1 MLFSPDPPWISR
13 TMRADHSKHARKWP
27 RWWLHVAVVAGVV
40 AALGADSPQSGAG
53 SKGWSPFS
61 SFFDTA
67 IFPPMEQAG
76 LGIAV
81 AISLFALVYAFVL
94 GKKVVAAEKGT
105 AGMQFIAQAVRDGSD
120 AYIRRQFTT
129 VGVLLIFLTGLIVLT
144 KWPWGEVG
152 DHASDMKVVAFSRG
166 VAFLIG
172 SVFSATVGFFGMRLA
187 TTGNL
192 RVAAASRKSF
202 SLSMKLAYQTG
213 TVTGMLTAGL
223 GLLGGC
229 LIVLVM
235 GEKAYET
242 LLGFAFGG
250 SLLALFMRV
259 GGGIY
264 TKAADV
270 GADLVGKVERDMP
283 EDDPR
288 NAATIADNVGDNVG
302 DCAGM
307 AADVFE
313 SYTVTMVAAM
323 ILGYAAF
330 GTKAMMLPLFIM
342 AVGVLSSLV
351 STSLVGRRGTKGGS
365 SGAMRIIN
373 NSFRVGAGL
382 TVVGMFIIGAIFL
395 NFDRSY
401 IVGQA
406 IERTL
411 FKNAVVEK
419 GLGLTDDDAEYGARA
434 RWFLL
439 EHQLAAAKLKRSETN
454 SIQDRQKVA
463 EIEGFMAARKVNAV
477 HTWKALSPEVQTE
490 FENRRIYQNA
500 EKKFTEATVFE
511 EAHRL
516 VPVKEGRDLRPIF
529 ACLVGVIL
537 TLALMFCTEYW
548 TSTEFSPVQSITKT
562 SRTGDATNIIQ
573 GIAVGY
579 ESTVW
584 AVVLIAAAVFAGVF
598 IYQDTQSPIFIA
610 FGVSLAGI
618 GMLAL
623 AADTLSMDVFGPVA
637 DNANGI
643 GEMGFNRDPNNHRAL
658 SPGEPDYIPEE
669 EVRSA
674 RQILTDLDATGN
686 TTKAITKGIA
696 IGSAVIAALSLFASF
711 IAVLVKGSEE
721 QINELTAAEFNSKVG
736 DLSIAS
742 PQVFIGMLIGGAVPF
757 LFSSMTIRA
766 VGRAAYLIVNECRR
780 QFKDKEVWEGTKRPD
795 YSRVVDIC
803 TGTAQRELIGPGLLA
818 IFTPILVGFVLGPFA
833 LGGFLAGMIVVG
845 QLLAV
850 FMATAG
856 GAWDNAKKMI
866 EDQERTDISGKGSP
880 QHKASVTGDTV
891 GDPLKD
897 TAGPAIN
904 PLIKV
909 MNMVSLLVLPL
920 VLTYNLKSGTDSASW
935 IGYAVIVVAL
945 LAISWSWWQSKRDTS
960 EMRELDQQY
969 NHDLEVAIKKK
980 RQEMA
985 GTK

>member
-1 MLFSPDPPWISR
+1 
-13 TMRADHSKHARKWP
+13 MRVAQNRLPRRP
-27 RWWLHVAVVAGVV
+27 RWLLHAAVAVGAVVGLSASSPPGSAAVPSWAPFESFFEPGNFSAIEKVGLFASMAVALAALIYAGLLGKRV
-40 AALGADSPQSGAG
+40 AAADRG
-53 SKGWSPFS
+53 SS
-61 SFFDTA
+61 
-67 IFPPMEQAG
+67 
-76 LGIAV
+76 
-81 AISLFALVYAFVL
+81 
-94 GKKVVAAEKGT
+94 
-105 AGMQFIAQAVRDGSD
+105 GMQAIAQAVRDGSN
-120 AYIRRQFTT
+120 AYLRRQFTT
-129 VGVLLIFLTGLIVLT
+129 VGVVLVFLTGLIVLT
-144 KWPWGEVG
+144 KWPWDSGP
-152 DHASDMKVVAFSRG
+152 HAAEIQVIAISRG
-166 VAFLIG
+166 VAFLFGAI
-172 SVFSATVGFFGMRLA
+172 FSATVGFFGMRLA
-187 TTGNL
+187 TLGNL
-192 RVAAASRKSF
+192 RVAEAARKGMSPAMR
-202 SLSMKLAYQTG
+202 LGYQTG
-213 TVTGMLTAGL
+213 TVTGMLTTGL

-229 LIVLVM
+229 LIVLAM

-270 GADLVGKVERDMP
+270 GADLVGKVEQNIP

-330 GTKAMMLPLFIM
+330 GTKAMLLPLFVQAIGILSSAVSTALVGRKTVEGGASGAM
-342 AVGVLSSLV
+342 KAINRSFRFGAGLSVVGVLLLGV
-351 STSLVGRRGTKGGS
+351 TYLRFDKPY
-365 SGAMRIIN
+365 II
-373 NSFRVGAGL
+373 
-382 TVVGMFIIGAIFL
+382 T
-395 NFDRSY
+395 
-401 IVGQA
+401 QA
-406 IERTL
+406 IDRGLFAMPEFRDALKLPVASRGKSDEDNDKLRHEVRKAWKTASTEERERISDLTI
-411 FKNAVVEK
+411 KATAEGVVLPEGEK
-419 GLGLTDDDAEYGARA
+419 RT
-434 RWFLL
+434 
-439 EHQLAAAKLKRSETN
+439 
-454 SIQDRQKVA
+454 I
-463 EIEGFMAARKVNAV
+463 
-477 HTWKALSPEVQTE
+477 
-490 FENRRIYQNA
+490 
-500 EKKFTEATVFE
+500 FE
-511 EAHRL
+511 EADRL
-516 VPVKEGRDLRPIF
+516 VPVKEGVDLRPAFTI
-529 ACLVGVIL
+529 LVGIAL

-548 TSTEFSPVQSITKT
+548 TSTEYHPVRSITKN

-584 AVVLIAAAVFAGVF
+584 AVILIAASVFAGVF
-598 IYQDTQSPIFIA
+598 IYQESNSPIFIA

-623 AADTLSMDVFGPVA
+623 TGDMLSMDVFGPVA

-643 GEMGFNRDPNNHRAL
+643 GEMGYNRDTNYNL
-658 SPGEPDYIPEE
+658 LPDGHPEKLPDAD
-669 EVRSA
+669 VKAA

-696 IGSAVIAALSLFASF
+696 IGSAVIAAVSLFASF

-721 QINELTAAEFNSKVG
+721 RIGELTAADFQASAG
-736 DLSIAS
+736 MLSVAR
-742 PQVFIGMLIGGAVPF
+742 PEVFIGMLIGGAVPF

-780 QFKDKEVWEGTKRPD
+780 QFRDKEIWEGTKRPD
-795 YSRVVDIC
+795 YGRVVDIC
-803 TGTAQRELIGPGLLA
+803 TSTAQRELIGPGLLA
-818 IFTPILVGFVLGPFA
+818 IFTPILVGFLLGPYA
-833 LGGFLAGMIVVG
+833 LGGFLAGMMVVG

-866 EDQERTDISGKGSP
+866 EDQEKTDISGKGSP

-920 VLTYNLKSGTDSASW
+920 VITYNMKTGTHSNSLVT
-935 IGYAVIVVAL
+935 YAVILGCL
-945 LAISWSWWQSKRDTS
+945 LAVSWSWWQSKRDTL
-960 EMRELDQQY
+960 EMRSLDDQY
-969 NHDLEVAIKKK
+969 EADLKAAREK
-980 RQEMA
+980 RASES
-985 GTK
+985 

>member
-1 MLFSPDPPWISR
+1 MTGPTQSTRRHWFHI
-13 TMRADHSKHARKWP
+13 
-27 RWWLHVAVVAGVV
+27 AVIIGVCTL
-40 AALGADSPQSGAG
+40 LGADTAPKSGSGTGG
-53 SKGWSPFS
+53 SWSPFA
-61 SFFDTA
+61 SFFDATH
-67 IFPPMEQAG
+67 FSFVEQTG
-76 LGIAV
+76 LFIAL
-81 AISLFALVYAFVL
+81 AISLFSLVYAWYLAKEVF
-94 GKKVVAAEKGT
+94 AAPQGT
-105 AGMQFIAQAVRDGSD
+105 QGMQAIAQAVRDGSN
-120 AYIRRQFTT
+120 AYLRRQFTT
-129 VGVLLIFLTGLIVLT
+129 VGILLVFLTAGIVMS
-144 KWPWGEVG
+144 KWPWDPNDPHLE
-152 DHASDMKVVAFSRG
+152 DMKVIAISRG
-166 VAFLIG
+166 IAFLMG
-172 SVFSATVGFFGMRLA
+172 SIFSATVGYFGMKLA

-192 RVAAASRKSF
+192 RVAQAARESF
-202 SLSMKLAYQTG
+202 AKAMRLGYRTG
-213 TVTGMLTAGL
+213 TVTGMLTTGL
-223 GLLGGC
+223 GLMGGC

-270 GADLVGKVERDMP
+270 GADLVGKVEQNIP

-313 SYTVTMVAAM
+313 SYTVTMVASM
-323 ILGYAAF
+323 ILGFAAF
-330 GTKAMMLPLFIM
+330 GTKAMLLPLLIM
-342 AVGVLSSLV
+342 AVGVVASV
-351 STSLVGRRGTKGGS
+351 FSTALVGRKSGGS
-365 SGAMRIIN
+365 GSSYAMKSIN
-373 NSFRVGAGL
+373 RSFRVGAGL
-382 TVVGMFIIGAIFL
+382 TILGMFAVGAGFLRFDKTYII
-395 NFDRSY
+395 S
-401 IVGQA
+401 QA
-406 IERTL
+406 IQRGVWTL
-411 FKNAVVEK
+411 PEFQKALQLPANVES
-419 GLGLTDDDAEYGARA
+419 DMA
-434 RWFLL
+434 
-439 EHQLAAAKLKRSETN
+439 LK
-454 SIQDRQKVA
+454 A
-463 EIEGFMAARKVNAV
+463 
-477 HTWKALSPEVQTE
+477 WKALAEDKQAEIAALMIAKDTDGKAVSGVTLFQEAD
-490 FENRRIYQNA
+490 RI
-500 EKKFTEATVFE
+500 
-511 EAHRL
+511 
-516 VPVKEGRDLRPIF
+516 VPVKEGLDLRPIF
-529 ACLVGVIL
+529 SCLVGIIL

-548 TSTEFSPVQSITKT
+548 TSTEYQPVRSITKN

-584 AVVLIAAAVFAGVF
+584 AVILIAGAVFAGVF
-598 IYQDTQSPIFIA
+598 IYADAASPVFTA
-610 FGVSLAGI
+610 YGVSLAGI

-623 AADTLSMDVFGPVA
+623 TSDTLSMDVFGPVA

-643 GEMGFNRDPNNHRAL
+643 GEMGYNRDPNNT
-658 SPGEPDYIPEE
+658 PITEGVDFIPAQEMS
-669 EVRSA
+669 SA

-696 IGSAVIAALSLFASF
+696 IGSAVIAAVSLFASF
-711 IAVLVKGSEE
+711 IAVLVKGNEE
-721 QINELTAAEFNSKVG
+721 QINQLTAAEFNSKTSE
-736 DLSIAS
+736 LSIAK
-742 PQVFIGMLIGGAVPF
+742 PDVFIGMLIGGAIPF

-766 VGRAAYLIVNECRR
+766 VGRAAFLIVNECRE
-780 QFKDKEVWEGTKRPD
+780 QFRDKDIWEGRKRPD
-795 YSRVVDIC
+795 YGKVVDIC

-818 IFTPILVGFVLGPFA
+818 IFTPVLVGFLLGPYA

-866 EDQERTDISGKGSP
+866 EDQEKSDISGKGSP

-920 VLTYNLKSGTDSASW
+920 VMSYNIKSGTMTEAGSYV
-935 IGYAVIVVAL
+935 GFYAILVSGACVA
-945 LAISWSWWQSKRDTS
+945 WSWWQSKRDTI
-960 EMRELDQQY
+960 EMLKLDQQY
-969 NHDLEVAIKKK
+969 ERDLEEALKKARK
-980 RQEMA
+980 VD
-985 GTK
+985 

>member
-1 MLFSPDPPWISR
+1 MMAADNPQPSR
-13 TMRADHSKHARKWP
+13 MRSRV
-27 RWWLHVAVVAGVV
+27 WLHLAVIVGVL
-40 AALGADSPQSGAG
+40 AALGPAAPEGASGT
-53 SKGWSPFS
+53 SGWSPFK

-67 IFPPMEQAG
+67 VFSPLEQIG
-76 LGIAV
+76 LAIAV
-81 AISLFALVYAFVL
+81 IISLIALGYAYVL

-129 VGVLLIFLTGLIVLT
+129 VGVLLIFLTGLIVLS

-152 DHASDMKVVAFSRG
+152 EHASEIKVVAFSRG
-166 VAFLIG
+166 AAFLVG
-172 SVFSATVGFFGMRLA
+172 SIFSATVGFFGMRLA

-202 SLSMKLAYQTG
+202 SLAMRLAYQTG

-270 GADLVGKVERDMP
+270 GADLVGKVERDIP

-342 AVGVLSSLV
+342 AVGVLSSFV
-351 STSLVGRRGTKGGS
+351 STSLVGRRETKAGS

-373 NSFRVGAGL
+373 NSFRAGAGL
-382 TVVGMFIIGAIFL
+382 TVIGSFIIGAIFL
-395 NFDRSY
+395 NFDRAY

-411 FKNAVVEK
+411 FKHNVLEK
-419 GLGLTDDDAEYGARA
+419 ALGLTDDTAVSGSRV
-434 RWFLL
+434 RWVDL
-439 EHQLAAAKLKRSETN
+439 ENQLAAAKKNHAETH
-454 SIQDRQKVA
+454 STEDRQKVSR
-463 EIEGFMAARKVNAV
+463 IEQMMATRKADAIRA
-477 HTWKALSPEVQTE
+477 WKALSPEQQTE
-490 FENRRIYQNA
+490 LENRKIYRNA
-500 EKKFTEATVFE
+500 EKNYTEATVFE
-511 EAHRL
+511 ESLRL

-548 TSTEFSPVQSITKT
+548 TSTEFNPVRSITKT

-584 AVVLIAAAVFAGVF
+584 AVVLIACALFAGVF
-598 IYQDTQSPIFIA
+598 IYQDTQSPIFVA
-610 FGVSLAGI
+610 FGVSMAGI

-658 SPGEPDYIPEE
+658 APGEPDYIPET
-669 EVRSA
+669 EVRTA
-674 RQILTDLDATGN
+674 RKILTDLDATGN

-696 IGSAVIAALSLFASF
+696 IGSAVIAAVSLFASF

-721 QINELTAAEFNSKVG
+721 QINELTAFDFNSKAG

-766 VGRAAYLIVNECRR
+766 VGRAAYLIVNECRQ

-803 TGTAQRELIGPGLLA
+803 TATAQRELIGPGLLA
-818 IFTPILVGFVLGPFA
+818 IFAPILVGFLLGPFA
-833 LGGFLAGMIVVG
+833 LGGFLAGMMVVG

-850 FMATAG
+850 FMATSG

-866 EDQERTDISGKGSP
+866 EDQEKSDISGKGSP

-935 IGYAVIVVAL
+935 VGYAVILTAL
-945 LAISWSWWQSKRDTS
+945 LAVSWSWWQSKRDTIQ
-960 EMRELDQQY
+960 MRELDEQY
-969 NHDLEVAIKKK
+969 ELDLKAAIEKK
-980 RQEMA
+980 RQEIA
-985 GTK
+985 AKK